1 MRLIL
6 AYSLVFW
13 LLFTV
18 SLDMRY
24 TRGKEIKLNTVK
36 DQKSQ
41 SYVKGTQFGTVFFFL
56 TEIGVDYVIKFSGKF
71 G

>member
-13 LLFTV
+13 LFIVT
-18 SLDMRY
+18 LDMRY

-41 SYVKGTQFGTVFFFL
+41 SYVKGT
-56 TEIGVDYVIKFSGKF
+56 
-71 G
+71 